1 MWIVNLI
8 LTILLLIFFLYMFV
22 RIKKYVDDVT
32 NALEDYINDIKDIT
46 ADTFKKL
53 GNKLGGG
60 GKGTHM
66 QTVLFSQKEIEVI
79 KACFYMALKEGLYYF
94 GRIGIDASEED
105 IKGILSKFGMSE
117 PEIVKFMEDT
127 D

>member
-8 LTILLLIFFLYMFV
+8 LTILLLIFFLYMFA
-22 RIKKYVDDVT
+22 RIRKYVDAVT

-53 GNKLGGG
+53 GNKLGGS

-66 QTVLFSQKEIEVI
+66 QTVSFSQKEIEVI
-79 KACFYMALKEGLYYF
+79 KSCFYMALGEGLYHF
-94 GRIGIDASEED
+94 SRIGIDASEED
-105 IKGILSKFGMSE
+105 IKGILSKLGMSE
-117 PEIVKFMEDT
+117 PEIEKFMEDAV
-127 D
+127 